1 MKRLK
6 QFTQEQSFIDH
17 IDSVAFDQDELYDL
31 LDEDTEKIYLCGDRF
46 SIPLSKQGV
55 CYIGINNPIAVIDSE
70 VEVDWHEK
78 KISVEDVTFD
88 EKYQNIIKNAKVT
101 NEENKRKSNSDKKKD
116 VIEVREES
124 KVIIGEYQEKSYLHS
139 LISLD
144 EEKDVL
150 RLYDLTKAKLE
161 KMEYD
166 SDIDVQNKQKLL
178 KDIKEKSKELITTR
192 KKKGF
197 YYSSYWLFSSN
208 MCASMKD
215 SIPCGRTLQLVYDY
229 NKCNSY
235 AKEIMDRAELV
246 IVSPIVFL
254 GDLLRTDKYF
264 DQYKDIEK
272 TKEIAKNFINYL
284 KMPTN
289 LKEGYRFILLALMI
303 LRVDMT
309 DIEKKLSLIC
319 EFAKL
324 LSITDKEFEDIIDIM
339 NKIYE
344 NKKASYSFLSKRTSE
359 VFGVVSDL
367 YKTPTLKYGGIVRDS
382 GFSQLFGIKM
392 L

>member
-1 MKRLK
+1 
-6 QFTQEQSFIDH
+6 
-17 IDSVAFDQDELYDL
+17 
-31 LDEDTEKIYLCGDRF
+31 
-46 SIPLSKQGV
+46 
-55 CYIGINNPIAVIDSE
+55 
-70 VEVDWHEK
+70 
-78 KISVEDVTFD
+78 
-88 EKYQNIIKNAKVT
+88 
-101 NEENKRKSNSDKKKD
+101 
-116 VIEVREES
+116 
-124 KVIIGEYQEKSYLHS
+124 
-139 LISLD
+139 
-144 EEKDVL
+144 
-150 RLYDLTKAKLE
+150 
-161 KMEYD
+161 MEYD